1 VDFDAFVAARGQAL
15 LRLAHVLTGD
25 PDDAQD
31 LSQATLVDTLRH
43 WRKVA
48 RADSPDAYV
57 RRMMLNRH
65 LATRRLRRSGEVVLR
80 DVTPSADASVADP
93 ATGVA
98 DRDEVHAALAT
109 LSPRARAVLVLR
121 YYADLDDA
129 AIGDCLGM
137 PVGTVRSLVS
147 RSLATLRSQ
156 VADTARRPA
165 RSEETR

>member
-1 VDFDAFVAARGQAL
+1 MDFDAFVAARGQAL

-48 RADSPDAYV
+48 RADSPEAYV
-57 RRMMLNRH
+57 RRIMLNRH
-65 LATRRLRRSGEVVLR
+65 LATRRRHASSEVVLR
-80 DVTPSADASVADP
+80 DVEPPADASATDP

-98 DRDEVHAALAT
+98 ARDEVHGALAT

-129 AIGDCLGM
+129 AIADCLGM
-137 PVGTVRSLVS
+137 PVGTVRSLAS
-147 RSLATLRSQ
+147 RSLAALRPRLAVPS
-156 VADTARRPA
+156 VPA
-165 RSEETR
+165 RPEETR